1 MPAPARKRTTA
12 TLARPASESRPIL
25 AVVLGVLGTFLLI
38 AMAFHTLQD
47 AVWMREWLEQKFL
60 LPATTGAQLV
70 SNPCGAFGAS
80 VAVLFFSLFGYAAF
94 LIPGFIFLAAWFAL
108 NNRAHTLWPTKVA
121 LMAACLVFGAPILT
135 RWLGLDA
142 EIARTVPWGAFDPKG
157 AGGILGDFLYHGLS
171 KPVLGEYGVWVL
183 VIPYLFCLLG
193 VVADDPKA
201 TLAAWIAELRDT
213 FGAWNA
219 ERKVAAAKA
228 EEERRRRAVA
238 AAELRRKQQEIVG
251 AEVAPAAQ
259 PKSSTKAAALAAVVD
274 VPLADDLDD
283 LDLPPV
289 KKGRA
294 AKATEPEPA
303 EPKEP
308 AGPETVQ
315 PETVTIT
322 PPAAAVAPTPAKPEP
337 AKPEPAKPEPV
348 KKAAEPEVV
357 STVGGGKVLVVKPE
371 AIERAKVSQQPK
383 KSGDYIYPD
392 LKHLAKPKEGSEAPS
407 EDFRKRAQDLI
418 ETLRQFKVE
427 CIPVDPAAGIDV
439 GIQQGPSITR
449 YEIKPAPGVR
459 VEKIANLS
467 NNIAMNLEAEAVR
480 ILAPVPG
487 KGTVGIEIPNR
498 VRKDVLLREI
508 IESQA
513 WVDARAK
520 MDIPVVLGV
529 DSVTGKPVI
538 ADLAKMPHCL
548 IAGSTGQGKSVCIN
562 AFIAS
567 LLYRHGPADLRFIMV
582 DPKVVELQVYS
593 KLPHLLVPVETDPKR
608 VPAALKWL
616 VAEMSKRYKIFGKC
630 GVKNI
635 AGFNAKI
642 AKEAGQPRQEELP
655 LSPEEQAAATEA
667 AENAFDDGVTI
678 PTEKLPYIVCIIDE
692 MADLMMVA
700 AKDIE
705 TLVARLAQLARAA
718 GIHLVLATQR
728 PSTDVITG
736 LIKAN
741 FPTRIAFKVSSQIDS
756 RTILDRGGAESL
768 VGRGDMLFIPPGTAT
783 LNRVQ
788 GAFIGEQEITAIV
801 DEINAKNGG
810 PEFAQDIVEAINSAS
825 EEGDEDLGEVDV
837 NNEDALI
844 ERCWQIIKTHRRAS
858 VSMLQRKLKLGYNR
872 AARIMDALEERGYV
886 GPENGS
892 SPREILRED

>member
-12 TLARPASESRPIL
+12 TLARPTSESRPIL
-25 AVVLGVLGTFLLI
+25 AVVLGVVGTFLLI

-47 AVWMREWLEQKFL
+47 AVWMRHWLETNL
-60 LPATTGAQLV
+60 VLPAATGAPEV
-70 SNPCGAFGAS
+70 ANPCGSFGAS
-80 VAVLFFSLFGYAAF
+80 IAVLLFSLFGYAAF
-94 LIPGFIFLAAWFAL
+94 LIPAFLFLAAWFAL

-121 LMAACLVFGAPILT
+121 LMAACLLFGAPILA
-135 RWLGLDA
+135 RWLGMESDA
-142 EIARTVPWGAFDPKG
+142 NQTVPWGAFDPKG
-157 AGGILGDFLYHGLS
+157 AGGVLGGFLYNSLC
-171 KPVLGEYGVWVL
+171 KPVLGPIGVWVL
-183 VIPYLFCLLG
+183 ILPYGFCLLG

-201 TLAAWIAELRDT
+201 TLSAWIAELRDGV
-213 FGAWNA
+213 GAWNA
-219 ERKVAAAKA
+219 DRKAAALKV

-251 AEVAPAAQ
+251 AEVLPSAQ
-259 PKSSTKAAALAAVVD
+259 PKSSTKAVVVTGLVD
-274 VPLADDLDD
+274 VPLDDDLDA

-289 KKGRA
+289 KKGRG
-294 AKATEPEPA
+294 KATPDDEPA
-303 EPKEP
+303 
-308 AGPETVQ
+308 AVAASAPETVQ
-315 PETVTIT
+315 PESLTVT
-322 PPAAAVAPTPAKPEP
+322 PAVVAAAPA
-337 AKPEPAKPEPV
+337 PAKPEPV
-348 KKAAEPEVV
+348 KPEPVKKAPEPEVV

-371 AIERAKVSQQPK
+371 AIERAKASQQLK
-383 KSGDYIYPD
+383 RSGDYIFPSRD
-392 LKHLAKPKEGSEAPS
+392 HLAKPKEGSEAPA

-418 ETLRQFKVE
+418 ETLKQFKVD
-427 CIPVDPAAGIDV
+427 CIPVDPTAGIDV

-520 MDIPVVLGV
+520 MEVPVVLGV

-616 VAEMSKRYKIFGKC
+616 VAEMSKRYKIFGKL

-642 AKEAGQPRQEELP
+642 DKEKGQPKQEELV
-655 LSPEEQAAATEA
+655 LTPEEQAAATEA
-667 AENAFDDGVTI
+667 AESVIDDGIVI

-788 GAFIGEQEITAIV
+788 GAFIGEQEISAIV
-801 DEINAKNGG
+801 DEIHAKNGG

-825 EEGDEDLGEVDV
+825 EEGDEDTSEVDV
-837 NNEDALI
+837 NNEEALI

-872 AARIMDALEERGYV
+872 AARIMDSLEERGYV

>member
-12 TLARPASESRPIL
+12 TLARPTSESRPIL
-25 AVVLGVLGTFLLI
+25 AVVLGVVGTFLLI

-47 AVWMREWLEQKFL
+47 AVWMRHWLETNL
-60 LPATTGAQLV
+60 VLPAATGAPEV
-70 SNPCGAFGAS
+70 ANPCGSFGAS
-80 VAVLFFSLFGYAAF
+80 IAVLLFSLFGYAAF
-94 LIPGFIFLAAWFAL
+94 LIPAFLFLAAWFAL

-121 LMAACLVFGAPILT
+121 LMAACLLFGAPILA
-135 RWLGLDA
+135 RWLGMESDA
-142 EIARTVPWGAFDPKG
+142 NQTVPWGAFDPKG
-157 AGGILGDFLYHGLS
+157 AGGVLGGFLYNSLC
-171 KPVLGEYGVWVL
+171 KPVLGPIGVWVL
-183 VIPYLFCLLG
+183 ILPYGFCLLG

-201 TLAAWIAELRDT
+201 TLSAWIAELRDGV
-213 FGAWNA
+213 GAWNA
-219 ERKVAAAKA
+219 DRKAAALKV

-251 AEVAPAAQ
+251 AEVLPSAQ
-259 PKSSTKAAALAAVVD
+259 PKSSTKAVAVTGLVD
-274 VPLADDLDD
+274 VPLDDDLDA

-289 KKGRA
+289 KKGRG
-294 AKATEPEPA
+294 KATPDDEPA
-303 EPKEP
+303 
-308 AGPETVQ
+308 ALAASAPETVQ
-315 PETVTIT
+315 PESLTVT
-322 PPAAAVAPTPAKPEP
+322 PAVVAAAPAPAQPEP
-337 AKPEPAKPEPV
+337 VKPEPV
-348 KKAAEPEVV
+348 KKVPEPEVV

-371 AIERAKVSQQPK
+371 AIERAKASQQLK
-383 KSGDYIYPD
+383 RSGDYIFPSRD
-392 LKHLAKPKEGSEAPS
+392 HLAKPKEGSEAPA

-418 ETLRQFKVE
+418 ETLKQFKVD
-427 CIPVDPAAGIDV
+427 CIPVDPTAGIDV

-520 MDIPVVLGV
+520 MEVPVVLGV

-616 VAEMSKRYKIFGKC
+616 VAEMGKRYKIFGKL

-642 AKEAGQPRQEELP
+642 DKEKGQPKQEELVLTP
-655 LSPEEQAAATEA
+655 AEQAAATEA
-667 AENAFDDGVTI
+667 AESVIDDGIVI

-788 GAFIGEQEITAIV
+788 GAFIGEQEISAIV
-801 DEINAKNGG
+801 DEIHAKNGG

-825 EEGDEDLGEVDV
+825 EEGEEDTSEVDV
-837 NNEDALI
+837 NNEEALI

-872 AARIMDALEERGYV
+872 AARIMDSLEERGYV